1 MAFSVGKL
9 IGIYIGRKKGEGKY
23 PVESAELIAGHGL
36 VGDIHAGVDPN
47 RQVSLF
53 AIETLRE
60 LQSEGFEISPEELS
74 ANLFTENITLNSL
87 QIGTRLLIGETIVEI
102 VEPRIPCRSITKV
115 NNRLPKKLYGKTGS
129 LGRVL
134 KGGVIR
140 CGDEIELGREIAK

>member
-9 IGIYIGRKKGEGKY
+9 IGIYIGRKRGEGKF

-36 VGDIHAGVDPN
+36 VGDIHAGADPN

-53 AIETLRE
+53 AMETLHE
-60 LQSEGFEISPEELS
+60 LQAEGFAISPEELS
-74 ANLFTENITLNSL
+74 ANLFTENVPLNSL
-87 QIGTRLLIGETIVEI
+87 KPGTHLQINETIIEI

-115 NNRLPKKLYGKTGS
+115 DNRLPKKLYGQTGS

-134 KGGVIR
+134 KGGMVNCGNDIVI
-140 CGDEIELGREIAK
+140 EA